1 MSPLVQPLAPMRLV
15 HNVPIR
21 PVRIQLLD
29 GCELRIIPAPTGTA
43 RRVAGIRNTLLYG
56 FTGVG
61 LRNFLTSY
69 IGISEEISGQRVA
82 NSLRQRV
89 TQMRPAG
96 LATLTR
102 PDPYDL
108 DFLLRLESAVVK
120 HLAMRT
126 RPLNMRTSVGEASQQ
141 RLTPADRTLADALAG
156 QVADSISAYALGGL
170 HNVVAWRYP
179 NARDLAAA
187 LIHRLGRAI
196 DTHQVV
202 QMIAAAGA
210 SLNNLHQSDVA
221 RRNLIQRE
229 KDGGNVRVGHVK
241 YDRLAVFHPAGVMTP
256 EQALADYAA
265 QRRAHRH
272 GRLPIP
278 APRSSGWCPCPYCT
292 PTTPLTTAPFTT
304 VTAAPTTKSA

>member
-1 MSPLVQPLAPMRLV
+1 MSPLVQPLGRTRLV

-43 RRVAGIRNTLLYG
+43 RRLAGIRNTLLYE

-61 LRNFLTSY
+61 VRNFLTTY
-69 IGISEEISGQRVA
+69 TGISEEISGQRVV

-126 RPLNMRTSVGEASQQ
+126 RPLNIRTSVGEASEQ
-141 RLTPADRTLADALAG
+141 RLTPADRALADALAR
-156 QVADSISAYALGGL
+156 QVADAISAFALGGF
-170 HNVVAWRYP
+170 HNVPAWRYP
-179 NARDLAAA
+179 NARDLAVA
-187 LIHRLGRAI
+187 LIHRLGRAV

-202 QMIAAAGA
+202 AMLDAAGA
-210 SLNNLHQSDVA
+210 SPNSLHRGDVA
-221 RRNLIQRE
+221 RRDLIQRE
-229 KDGGNVRVGHVK
+229 KDGGNVRVGNVK
-241 YDRLAVFHPAGVMTP
+241 VDGLAVFHPAGVMTP
-256 EQALADYAA
+256 RQALADYAA
-265 QRRAHRH
+265 QREEHPS

-278 APRSSGWCPCPYCT
+278 APATSQWCPCAYCT
-292 PTTPLTTAPFTT
+292 PTTPFTT
-304 VTAAPTTKSA
+304 VAAPTTKSA